1 MFLEF
6 DYDSIDG
13 RIFTIESETDG
24 HNIYFKCYEG
34 SNKISKG
41 LLSKIDIDNIE
52 DFIRQHSEP
61 EIEFESDFFERQ
73 ND

>member
-6 DYDSIDG
+6 DYDAVDG
-13 RIFTIESETDG
+13 RILTIESEYNG
-24 HNIYFKCYEG
+24 HEIYFKCYEG
-34 SNKISKG
+34 TNKISKG
-41 LLSKIDIDNIE
+41 LLSQTDVENIE

-61 EIEFESDFFERQ
+61 EIYNEGEFYERQ